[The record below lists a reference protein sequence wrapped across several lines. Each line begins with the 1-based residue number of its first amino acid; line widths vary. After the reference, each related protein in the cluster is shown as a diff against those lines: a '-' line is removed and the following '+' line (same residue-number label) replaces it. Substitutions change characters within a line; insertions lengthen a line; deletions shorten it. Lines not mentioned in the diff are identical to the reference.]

1 MTIHG
6 KPLKT
11 RTVSA
16 GRQRTEWQDNMPFV
30 LYSFDG
36 ITIEY
41 WNLAWYN
48 NRKFL
53 GRGENDMKIIRDN
66 CSVQLM

>member
-1 MTIHG
+1 MAQ
-6 KPLKT
+6 
-11 RTVSA
+11 SEA
-16 GRQRTEWQDNMPFV
+16 EDNMLFV

-53 GRGENDMKIIRDN
+53 GRGENDMKIIRGN
-66 CSVQLM
+66 YSVQLM

>member
-1 MTIHG
+1 
-6 KPLKT
+6 
-11 RTVSA
+11 
-16 GRQRTEWQDNMPFV
+16 MPFV

-66 CSVQLM
+66 YSVQLM

>member
-1 MTIHG
+1 
-6 KPLKT
+6 
-11 RTVSA
+11 
-16 GRQRTEWQDNMPFV
+16 MPFV
-30 LYSFDG
+30 LYSFDE

-41 WNLAWYN
+41 WNLGYN

-66 CSVQLM
+66 YSVQLM